1 MIVRNSNGKAR
12 KGKVGDEVVM
22 SLVDSG
28 AFAVMGSIGLQ
39 NLVICSLYDDLVS
52 AVVPLFTLR

>member
-12 KGKVGDEVVM
+12 KGKVGDGVVM

-28 AFAVMGSIGLQ
+28 AFAVMGSIGLRTW
-39 NLVICSLYDDLVS
+39 CS
-52 AVVPLFTLR
+52 VVYMMIWYQL